1 MVLRACSITRST
13 EARSAVQ
20 LSLEA
25 TTCSTTHMVSSTT
38 RLTSAHRLV
47 STRPVSVSASQGART
62 GREPG
67 PAAAQ
72 SKLSVPAIRPTEL
85 EKEDLFHRLAPS
97 ILGEEG
103 VPAECIQITSEKKI
117 LKTPCNQLV

>member
-1 MVLRACSITRST
+1 MANRWWRTSTDWVVLRACNITLST

-47 STRPVSVSASQGART
+47 STVPGSVSASQGERT

-67 PAAAQ
+67 PAAVTV
-72 SKLSVPAIRPTEL
+72 LSRLSDPAIRPAEL
-85 EKEDLFHRLAPS
+85 EKEDLFHLLAPS
-97 ILGEEG
+97 MLGEEG
-103 VPAECIQITSEKKI
+103 VPTNKMS
-117 LKTPCNQLV
+117 